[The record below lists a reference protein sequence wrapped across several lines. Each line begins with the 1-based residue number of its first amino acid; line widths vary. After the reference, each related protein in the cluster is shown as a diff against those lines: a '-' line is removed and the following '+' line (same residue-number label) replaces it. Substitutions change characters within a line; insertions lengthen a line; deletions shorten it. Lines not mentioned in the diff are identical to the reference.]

1 MGHRD
6 RDKKDKK
13 KKRSG
18 GKKGEM
24 EDMMTLVNNQVE
36 QVRTMDSEI
45 DLLKQ
50 KMNLVIRELNVLKRV
65 ALSEKKDIKDLQVA
79 EEQDKSRFES
89 LIQIVKGLK
98 GEEEEGESV

>member
-6 RDKKDKK
+6 RDRKDDKK

-24 EDMMTLVNNQVE
+24 QDMLTLVNNVVE
-36 QVRTMDSEI
+36 QSRTMDSEI

-65 ALSEKKDIKDLQVA
+65 VLAEKKDIKELQLS

-89 LIQIVKGLK
+89 LLQIVKSLK
-98 GEEEEGESV
+98 GEEEGEI